1 MNGHQIQKEQSRQM
15 IEEALFTL
23 MREKPYAEISV
34 SEIAKRA
41 DVARRTFYRL
51 YQGKDDVIPAYFDK
65 LCENYQNS
73 CTPIEGYA
81 VEQIATEFFSF
92 WYQHKA
98 FLLLIYQSG
107 LESMLYLG
115 INRASERVIRSR
127 IGEHPLQQ
135 MPELIYFIEYSTGGF
150 INLLYRWIREGM
162 ELSPQEYA
170 RLTGSAITKVIKSS

>member
-1 MNGHQIQKEQSRQM
+1 MNGHQLQKEQSRQM
-15 IEEALFTL
+15 IEEALFAL
-23 MREKPYAEISV
+23 MKEKPYTEISV
-34 SEIAKRA
+34 SEITKRA
-41 DVARRTFYRL
+41 DISRRTFYRL
-51 YQGKDDVIPAYFDK
+51 YQGKDDVISVYFDR
-65 LCENYQNS
+65 LCENYQNG
-73 CTPIEGYA
+73 CKPIQGYA

-92 WYQHKA
+92 WYRYKE
-98 FLLLIYQSG
+98 FLLLLHRSG

-170 RLTGSAITKVIKSS
+170 KLTGGAITKVIRPQ